1 MSIIFVA
8 YRKDHQAKEIIML
21 KKGIADMEKTVYL
34 ANPCKAS
41 SLPYWKSNLIQIP
54 ENMKVVLE
62 DDLQSVEVQEYSDER
77 FFKLIHHM
85 KNIEKPML
93 GNRYCMLCCG
103 VSEYA
108 KHIAACYSDVGISP
122 EELMDYQ
129 THAVYDRDL
138 WIAVTERGQD
148 KIVASGIAEIDADIK
163 EGILEWIQVSPEYR
177 GKGLGKFVVRE
188 LLWRM
193 KDKAEFV
200 TVSGKVDNPT
210 NPRDLYLACGFSGEE
225 IWHVMRK

>member
-1 MSIIFVA
+1 MK
-8 YRKDHQAKEIIML
+8 RE
-21 KKGIADMEKTVYL
+21 VYL

-41 SLPYWKSNLIQIP
+41 SLPFWKTNLVEIP
-54 ENMKVVLE
+54 ENMKIVLDE
-62 DDLQSVEVQEYSDER
+62 DLHSVDVRKYVDEKY
-77 FFKLIHHM
+77 FKLIHRM
-85 KNIEKPML
+85 NNIEKPML
-93 GNRYCMLCCG
+93 DNRYCMLCCG

-108 KHIAACYSDVGISP
+108 KHIAACYSDVGMGITP

-129 THAVYDRDL
+129 THAVYDRDM

-148 KIVASGIAEIDADIK
+148 KIVASGIAEIDVDIK

-177 GKGLGKFVVRE
+177 GKGLGKFVVNE

-200 TVSGKVDNPT
+200 TVSGKLDNPT
-210 NPRDLYLACGFSGEE
+210 NPRDLYLTCGFSGEE

>member
-1 MSIIFVA
+1 
-8 YRKDHQAKEIIML
+8 ML
-21 KKGIADMEKTVYL
+21 VGIVTDRGDAEEVEKSVYEL
-34 ANPCKAS
+34 GQLLDTAGGETFAF
-41 SLPYWKSNLIQIP
+41 
-54 ENMKVVLE
+54 
-62 DDLQSVEVQEYSDER
+62 EYSDER

-108 KHIAACYSDVGISP
+108 KHIAACYDDVEISAG
-122 EELMDYQ
+122 ELLNYRN
-129 THAVYDRDL
+129 HAVYDQEL
-138 WIAVTERGQD
+138 WIAVTECGQN
-148 KIVASGIAEIDADIK
+148 KIVASGIAEFDSEVK

-177 GKGLGKFVVRE
+177 GKGLGKFVVNE

-200 TVSGKVDNPT
+200 TVSGKADNPT
-210 NPRDLYLACGFSGEE
+210 NPRDLYIACGFSCEE
-225 IWHVMRK
+225 IWHVMKK

>member
-1 MSIIFVA
+1 
-8 YRKDHQAKEIIML
+8 
-21 KKGIADMEKTVYL
+21 MEKEVYL

-41 SLPYWKSNLIQIP
+41 SLSFWKTNLINIP
-54 ENMKVVLE
+54 DNMKIVSEE
-62 DDLQSVEVQEYSDER
+62 DMMGVGAQDYVDER
-77 FFKLIHHM
+77 YFKLIHRM
-85 KNIEKPML
+85 NDIKKPVL
-93 GNRYCMLCCG
+93 DSRYELVCCE

-108 KHIAACYSDVGISP
+108 KHIAVCYDDVGISTD
-122 EELMDYQ
+122 ELMNYQ
-129 THAVYDRDL
+129 THAVYNRNL
-138 WIAVTERGQD
+138 WIAVTECGQN
-148 KIVASGIAEIDADIK
+148 KVVASGIAELDSDIK

-177 GKGLGKFVVRE
+177 GKGLGKFVVNE

-210 NPRDLYLACGFSGEE
+210 NPRGLYVACGFSGEA